1 MLSTGGTGPGP
12 RIRLSLV
19 KADKAS
25 KFRLQE
31 KYKGLYFVDKDP
43 DGDNNYYGGDGGPVP
58 DGECENRRIMGL
70 IWENRR
76 GWRVETKVCGDL
88 HGPSV
93 NYLINPTLIRMINK
107 ESTHNRSV
115 RFTSQI

>member
-1 MLSTGGTGPGP
+1 MP
-12 RIRLSLV
+12 
-19 KADKAS
+19 
-25 KFRLQE
+25 
-31 KYKGLYFVDKDP
+31 
-43 DGDNNYYGGDGGPVP
+43 N
-58 DGECENRRIMGL
+58 GEWENRRIMGL

-93 NYLINPTLIRMINK
+93 NYLINPTLIRMIK
-107 ESTHNRSV
+107 ESTRNRSV